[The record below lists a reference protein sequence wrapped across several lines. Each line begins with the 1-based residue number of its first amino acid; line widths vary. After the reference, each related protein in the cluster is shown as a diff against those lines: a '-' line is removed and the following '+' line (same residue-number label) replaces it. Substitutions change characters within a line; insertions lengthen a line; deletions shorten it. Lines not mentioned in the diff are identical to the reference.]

1 MKVTVDQ
8 AFWDLFPTARI
19 TVMSLYGIDNTVDEA
34 KDPYFKEL
42 LDKGA
47 KRAWEFIDEENYTQS
62 EFVQEWRQAFSKFK
76 TKGARS
82 SIEALLKRVHQ
93 GVNSIR
99 LILWWIFTIVF
110 LWLMPFLW
118 GEDMDKLV
126 GGLSRTS

>member
-47 KRAWEFIDEENYTQS
+47 KRAWELPRVS
-62 EFVQEWRQAFSKFK
+62 SFK
-76 TKGARS
+76 SGAK
-82 SIEALLKRVHQ
+82 LLASLKQ
-93 GVNSIR
+93 KKEPD
-99 LILWWIFTIVF
+99 L
-110 LWLMPFLW
+110 P
-118 GEDMDKLV
+118 
-126 GGLSRTS
+126 SRHS